1 MCFECVCVCACS
13 MFLVCVCVVCCVYML
28 CVVCVCECSWVNVK
42 RGKRKR
48 GKNKQSLML
57 RKGMREEDTKINA
70 CKAWNPSGK
79 ALCTSY
85 HQAKHRKYKYRCW
98 WRTTL
103 EKLSTFCLKHTL
115 TSWIASRTKMLA
127 KAIKW
132 NAYCGS
138 NSSKACV
145 GCNTG
150 QACSK
155 EVRSTRLFQS
165 HPWWALACRIR
176 GKTRGLVYR

>member
-1 MCFECVCVCACS
+1 MCVLSACVCACS
-13 MFLVCVCVVCCVYML
+13 MFLVCVCVWYVVCICCVLFVCANIHGWML
-28 CVVCVCECSWVNVK
+28 RE
-42 RGKRKR
+42 GKGRE
-48 GKNKQSLML
+48 GKISSLML

-98 WRTTL
+98 WRITL

-138 NSSKACV
+138 SSSKACV